1 MFSNIL
7 TGSSNGIVVFCA
19 ASSNPQKPGPEE
31 SLRLDEVSLQGEAG
45 GDWFMPEE
53 GTFAAP
59 RSGYY
64 LFTVHKLGSNIS
76 IHKRDFH
83 LVDSDAI

>member
-1 MFSNIL
+1 M
-7 TGSSNGIVVFCA
+7 TGSPYGIVVFCA

-31 SLRLDEVSLQGEAG
+31 SLRLDEVSFQDVAG
-45 GDWFMPEE
+45 GDWFTSED

-76 IHKRDFH
+76 IHKREFH
-83 LVDSDAI
+83 LVNSDAI